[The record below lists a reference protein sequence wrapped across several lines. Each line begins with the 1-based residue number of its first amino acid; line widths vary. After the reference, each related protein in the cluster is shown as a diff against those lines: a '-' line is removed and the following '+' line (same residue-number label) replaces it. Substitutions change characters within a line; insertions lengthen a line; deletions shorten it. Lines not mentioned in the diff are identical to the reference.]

1 MKKIGIFL
9 GIDANAGGMFQ
20 YAESLLGALA
30 KGAGVHWEVTVAYV
44 SPSWE
49 AILSKYPFATKS
61 LALGTQGLFI
71 SNVLMAARL
80 SVNLVRKLSA
90 MCNPI
95 VRQLA
100 SEGCDAWIFPAQDAL
115 TFQVEGTTIGTVHDL
130 MHRYEPDFPE
140 VSNNYRWYIREYRF
154 RSIANTATRVLVDSE
169 VGCDHV
175 VESYGTS
182 RRKIAPLPYIP
193 PSHILNA
200 QVPDDFDEKYI
211 LPEKFIFYPA
221 QFWEHKNHKRLI
233 NAAAS
238 IRENYPDVT
247 LVFSGGLGK
256 SYQKVAAHVAEQ
268 NMAEHV
274 QFVGFIPDEYL
285 AGFYDRARAMVMP
298 TFFGPTNIPPL
309 EALVRG
315 CPVAVSGIY
324 AMPWQLGDAA
334 LYFDPN
340 SVDEM
345 AESLGRLWGDD
356 ALCEQLIQAGQ
367 TRVSMWGP
375 SQFCDRFE
383 RILKSIF

>member
-49 AILSKYPFATKS
+49 AILSKYPFVTKS

-80 SVNLVRKLSA
+80 PVNLVKKLSA

-200 QVPDDFDEKYI
+200 QVPDDFDEISDPASREDVERLFQHFESELEKAGFFHP
-211 LPEKFIFYPA
+211 PEKTPLMV
-221 QFWEHKNHKRLI
+221 NNL
-233 NAAAS
+233 
-238 IRENYPDVT
+238 
-247 LVFSGGLGK
+247 
-256 SYQKVAAHVAEQ
+256 
-268 NMAEHV
+268 
-274 QFVGFIPDEYL
+274 
-285 AGFYDRARAMVMP
+285 RA
-298 TFFGPTNIPPL
+298 
-309 EALVRG
+309 ALVRARFTEQEARTFRG
-315 CPVAVSGIY
+315 AIK
-324 AMPWQLGDAA
+324 A
-334 LYFDPN
+334 L
-340 SVDEM
+340 
-345 AESLGRLWGDD
+345 ALGRGK
-356 ALCEQLIQAGQ
+356 A
-367 TRVSMWGP
+367 
-375 SQFCDRFE
+375 
-383 RILKSIF
+383 RIVRED